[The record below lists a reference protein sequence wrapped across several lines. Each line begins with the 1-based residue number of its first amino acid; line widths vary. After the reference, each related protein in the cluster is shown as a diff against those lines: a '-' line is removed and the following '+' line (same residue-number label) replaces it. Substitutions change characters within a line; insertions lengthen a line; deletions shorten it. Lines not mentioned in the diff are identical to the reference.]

1 MISGR
6 LTGTFD
12 DNYARVIR
20 FQLINPESIDFSLIS
35 SGIFIIG
42 EITVVIVIG
51 MFFLALFLVGL
62 TFYSIRKGR
71 LFFPGFLKAGLVLVE
86 GLSKALFR
94 LFGLED
100 KEMMTFFIQ
109 VHNTMN
115 KKSFEVIPVQ
125 ERAIFF
131 PQCLR
136 SAKCPANLSPEGL
149 KCVNCGQ
156 CTVAD
161 AKRMLSLLG
170 YRHFIVPGSSF
181 IKRMVKKYHPRAII
195 GVGCL
200 SEVKEGLDM
209 SDKLGLVALG
219 VVTEREGCVETSV
232 NWEDVFG
239 VALLGIDPA
248 TVPDEIRASP
258 WYHTLEHF

>member
-1 MISGR
+1 M
-6 LTGTFD
+6 
-12 DNYARVIR
+12 IR
-20 FQLINPESIDFSLIS
+20 FQAVIPGTIDYTLLASV
-35 SGIFIIG
+35 IFLIG
-42 EITVVIVIG
+42 EITVIVLIG
-51 MFFLALFLVGL
+51 LFCLALFLVAL

-71 LFFPGFLKAGLVLVE
+71 LFFPGFLKAGMVLVE
-86 GLSKALFR
+86 GFSKALFS

-100 KEMMTFFIQ
+100 KEMMTFFIR
-109 VHNTMN
+109 VHNTMSR
-115 KKSFEVIPVQ
+115 KSFEVIPVGD
-125 ERAIFF
+125 RAIFF

-149 KCVNCGQ
+149 KCINCGQ
-156 CTVAD
+156 CTVTD
-161 AKRMLSLLG
+161 AIRMLELLG
-170 YRHFIVPGSSF
+170 YRLFIVPGSSF
-181 IKRMVKKYHPRAII
+181 IKRMVKKYHPKAII

-239 VALLGIDPA
+239 VALIGIDPA
-248 TVPDEIRASP
+248 LVPDEVKAST
-258 WYHTLEHF
+258 WFHTLEHF

>member
-1 MISGR
+1 M
-6 LTGTFD
+6 
-12 DNYARVIR
+12 IR
-20 FQLINPESIDFSLIS
+20 FQIFTPETIDYSLIS
-35 SGIFIIG
+35 SAIFIIG
-42 EITVVIVIG
+42 EITVIVLFG
-51 MFFLALFLVGL
+51 LFFLALFLVAL
-62 TFYSIRKGR
+62 TFYSIRKGK
-71 LFFPGFLKAGLVLVE
+71 LIFPGFLKAGLVLVE

-109 VHNTMN
+109 VHNTMSR
-115 KKSFEVIPVQ
+115 KAFEAIPIR

-136 SAKCPANLSPEGL
+136 SAKCPANLTPEGL
-149 KCVNCGQ
+149 KCIRCGQ
-156 CTVAD
+156 CSVTEAI
-161 AKRMLSLLG
+161 RLLELLG
-170 YRHFIVPGSSF
+170 YRLFIVPGSSF
-181 IKRMVKKYHPRAII
+181 IKRMVKKYRPRAII

-232 NWEDVFG
+232 NWDDVFG
-239 VALLGIDPA
+239 VALIGIDPA
-248 TVPDEIRASP
+248 LIPDEVKVSP
-258 WYHTLEHF
+258 WYHTLEQC

>member
-1 MISGR
+1 M
-6 LTGTFD
+6 
-12 DNYARVIR
+12 IR
-20 FQLINPESIDFSLIS
+20 FQAIIPENIDYSLLS
-35 SGIFIIG
+35 SVIFVIG
-42 EITVVIVIG
+42 EITIVVLIG
-51 MFFLALFLVGL
+51 LFFLALFLVAL

-86 GLSKALFR
+86 GLSKALFS

-100 KEMMTFFIQ
+100 KEMMTFFIR

-115 KKSFEVIPVQ
+115 KKAFEVIPVG

-136 SAKCPANLSPEGL
+136 SAKCPANLTPEGL
-149 KCVNCGQ
+149 KCINCGQ
-156 CTVAD
+156 CTVTD
-161 AKRMLSLLG
+161 AIRLLELLG
-170 YRHFIVPGSSF
+170 YRLFIVPGSSF
-181 IKRMVKKYHPRAII
+181 IKRMVKKYRPRAII

-239 VALLGIDPA
+239 VALIGIDPLL
-248 TVPDEIRASP
+248 VPEEVKKSP
-258 WYHTLEHF
+258 WFHTVDQF

>member
-1 MISGR
+1 M
-6 LTGTFD
+6 
-12 DNYARVIR
+12 IR
-20 FQLINPESIDFSLIS
+20 FQVFTPETIDYSLIS
-35 SGIFIIG
+35 SAIFIIG
-42 EITVVIVIG
+42 EITVLVLFG
-51 MFFLALFLVGL
+51 LFFLALFLVAL
-62 TFYSIRKGR
+62 TFYSIRKGK
-71 LFFPGFLKAGLVLVE
+71 LIFPGFLKAGLVLVE

-109 VHNTMN
+109 VHNTMSR
-115 KKSFEVIPVQ
+115 KAFEAIPIG

-136 SAKCPANLSPEGL
+136 SAKCPANLTPEGL
-149 KCVNCGQ
+149 KCIRCGQ
-156 CTVAD
+156 CTVTD
-161 AKRMLSLLG
+161 AIRLLELLG
-170 YRHFIVPGSSF
+170 YRLFIVPGSSF

-232 NWEDVFG
+232 NWDDVFG
-239 VALLGIDPA
+239 VALIGIDPA
-248 TVPDEIRASP
+248 IVPDEVKVSP
-258 WYHTLEHF
+258 WYHALEQF

>member
-1 MISGR
+1 
-6 LTGTFD
+6 
-12 DNYARVIR
+12 VIR
-20 FQLINPESIDFSLIS
+20 FQAVIPGTIDYTLLS
-35 SGIFIIG
+35 SVIFLIG
-42 EITVVIVIG
+42 EITVIVLIG
-51 MFFLALFLVGL
+51 LFCLALFLVAL

-71 LFFPGFLKAGLVLVE
+71 LFFPGFLKAGMVLVE
-86 GLSKALFR
+86 GFSKALFS

-100 KEMMTFFIQ
+100 KEMMTFFIR
-109 VHNTMN
+109 VHNTMSR
-115 KKSFEVIPVQ
+115 KSFEVIPVGD
-125 ERAIFF
+125 RAIFF

-149 KCVNCGQ
+149 KCINCGQ
-156 CTVAD
+156 CTVTD
-161 AKRMLSLLG
+161 AIRMLELLG
-170 YRHFIVPGSSF
+170 YRLFIVPGSSF
-181 IKRMVKKYHPRAII
+181 IKRMVKKYHPKAII

-239 VALLGIDPA
+239 VALIGIDPA
-248 TVPDEIRASP
+248 LVPDEVKAST
-258 WYHTLEHF
+258 WFHTLEHF

>member
-1 MISGR
+1 
-6 LTGTFD
+6 
-12 DNYARVIR
+12 VIR
-20 FQLINPESIDFSLIS
+20 FQILYPENFDYTLLTSV
-35 SGIFIIG
+35 IFIIG
-42 EITVVIVIG
+42 EITVVVLIG
-51 MFFLALFLVGL
+51 LFCLALFLVAL

-71 LFFPGFLKAGLVLVE
+71 LIFPGFLKAGLVLVE
-86 GLSKALFR
+86 GLSKALFS

-100 KEMMTFFIQ
+100 KEMMTFFIR
-109 VHNTMN
+109 VHNTM
-115 KKSFEVIPVQ
+115 SQRAFETIPVR

-136 SAKCPANLSPEGL
+136 SAKCPANLTPEGL

-156 CTVAD
+156 CTVSD
-161 AKRMLSLLG
+161 AIRMLELLG
-170 YRHFIVPGSSF
+170 YRLFIVPGSSF
-181 IKRMVKKYHPRAII
+181 IKRMVKKYRPRAII

-209 SDKLGLVALG
+209 SDKLGLVSLG

-239 VALLGIDPA
+239 VALIGIDPELI
-248 TVPDEIRASP
+248 PDEIRASP
-258 WYHTLEHF
+258 WFQTRQNF